1 MATNAEARLVEMGI
15 EFPSAPKAIGNY
27 VPVVRFGNM
36 VVTSGQLPMQDG
48 ALTAVG
54 KVGQDITVEEGA
66 AAARIAALNC
76 LAQIR
81 SCVDSLDKVVRIVR
95 VEGFVNSAD
104 GFHAQPQVLN
114 GASDL
119 LAEVFG
125 EAGRH
130 TRIAVG
136 VNELP
141 LNAAVEVVVWAQVE
155 EIMQY

>member
-1 MATNAEARLVEMGI
+1 MITNAEARLVEMGI
-15 EFPSAPKAIGNY
+15 EFPEAPAAIGDY
-27 VPVVRFGNM
+27 IPVIRFGDT

-48 ALTAVG
+48 SMTASG
-54 KVGQDITVEEGA
+54 KVGQDITVEEGT
-66 AAARIAALNC
+66 AAARVAALNC

-81 SCVDSLDKVVRIVR
+81 SCVGSLDNVKP
-95 VEGFVNSAD
+95 AD
-104 GFHAQPQVLN
+104 GFHSQPQVLN
-114 GASDL
+114 GASNL

-141 LNAAVEVVVWAQVE
+141 LNAAVEVVVWAQVAKDV
-155 EIMQY
+155 QY

>member
-1 MATNAEARLVEMGI
+1 MSTSAEGRLTEMGI
-15 EFPSAPKAIGNY
+15 DFPEAPKAVGDYI
-27 VPVVRFGNM
+27 PVVQFGNM
-36 VVTSGQLPMQDG
+36 VVTSGQLPMRDG
-48 ALTAVG
+48 KLSAVG
-54 KVGQDITVEEGA
+54 KVGQDLTVEDGA
-66 AAARIAALNC
+66 AAARVAALNC

-114 GASDL
+114 GASNL

-136 VNELP
+136 VSELP

-155 EIMQY
+155 EISQG